1 MSIVVKIESTE
12 TTPTRYT
19 SKRTG
24 RPDQEQVGWAFL
36 SNREGVQDRY
46 PTRIV
51 FVVDQPYPVG
61 DYTLSP
67 SAFYVGDY
75 GKLACSVR
83 LAPLPKKSTASA

>member
-1 MSIVVKIESTE
+1 MSIRIEIASEE

-19 SKRTG
+19 NKRTG
-24 RPDQEQVGWAFL
+24 QPDREQVGWAFL
-36 SNREGVQDRY
+36 TSRTGVADKH

-61 DYTLSP
+61 HYTLSP

-75 GKLACSVR
+75 SKLAVTVR
-83 LAPLPKKSTASA
+83 LVPIKAA